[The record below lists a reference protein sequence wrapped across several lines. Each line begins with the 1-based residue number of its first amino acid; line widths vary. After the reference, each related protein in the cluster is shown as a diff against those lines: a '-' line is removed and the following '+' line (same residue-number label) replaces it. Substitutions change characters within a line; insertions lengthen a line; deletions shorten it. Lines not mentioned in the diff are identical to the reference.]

1 MLGETRASPHP
12 ESMAE
17 ADKVTP
23 FSFKEGK

>member
-23 FSFKEGK
+23 FSFKEGE